1 MGAASPLLERSL
13 KKGLPVV
20 ARSKNKL
27 IACAIGLLVAA
38 LLACGGDDSSGAA
51 LAAATITVASVPA
64 QKPYYKK
71 VFIVVLEN
79 EDEQSALA
87 QPFLSQLA
95 NSGAL
100 PSQYNGISHPSEPN
114 YLALT
119 LGSDWGIHDD
129 FRHTI
134 NATHLGDLLDA
145 KGYSWRSYAEDYPGH
160 CDLRG
165 QVGNYVRKHEPF
177 LSYADLQASPSQCAH
192 VVNAAALDVDIKD
205 GTVPAFSLYIPN
217 NRNNGHD
224 TGVKFADRWLA
235 DKFGALL
242 TDQRFSKDM
251 LFVVVFDEA
260 DHGNHVYA
268 ILHGDAVRPGSESG
282 VSYNHYSLLRTIEDG
297 LGLGSLGRGDAT
309 ATPSNACSS
318 RLPNRLPERLS
329 GMSVTMSDG
338 EGDAAALQ

>member
-27 IACAIGLLVAA
+27 LACAVGLLVAA

-95 NSGAL
+95 ASGAL
-100 PSQYNGISHPSEPN
+100 LSQYNGISHPSEPN

-119 LGSDWGIHDD
+119 SGSDWGIHDD

-177 LSYADLQASPSQCAH
+177 LSYADVQSTPSQCAH
-192 VVNAAALDVDIKD
+192 VVNANQLDTDLAS
-205 GTVPAFSLYIPN
+205 GSLPAFSLYIPN

-224 TGVKFADRWLA
+224 TGVAYADKWLA
-235 DKFGALL
+235 GRFGALL
-242 TDQRFSKDM
+242 KDARFIKDM
-251 LFVVVFDEA
+251 LFVVIFDEA
-260 DHGNHVYA
+260 DHGNRVYA
-268 ILHGDAVRPGSESG
+268 ALYGDMVQARSVSG
-282 VSYNHYSLLRTIEDG
+282 VTYNHYSLLRTIEDG
-297 LGLGSLGRGDAT
+297 LGLGSLGRKDAT
-309 ATPSNACSS
+309 ASPI
-318 RLPNRLPERLS
+318 
-329 GMSVTMSDG
+329 
-338 EGDAAALQ
+338 EGVFK